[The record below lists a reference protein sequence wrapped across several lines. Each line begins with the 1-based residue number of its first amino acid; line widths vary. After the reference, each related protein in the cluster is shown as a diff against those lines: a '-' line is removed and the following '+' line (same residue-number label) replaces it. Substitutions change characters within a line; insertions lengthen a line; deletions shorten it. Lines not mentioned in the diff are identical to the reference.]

1 MVGGEDCGVAV
12 EGAELGEPVV
22 AQLPGGLFGA
32 LAVAGGMGL
41 GVELRHMDGD
51 PIAIGKLA
59 DEGFVTV
66 AIDRTE
72 VEVAVGYGKGVAGG
86 THEVCQNHGVDPAAN
101 GQQHLLAR
109 GEEVLLGDVL
119 YETVEHAT

>member
-1 MVGGEDCGVAV
+1 
-12 EGAELGEPVV
+12 
-22 AQLPGGLFGA
+22 
-32 LAVAGGMGL
+32 
-41 GVELRHMDGD
+41 MDGN
-51 PIAIGKLA
+51 PIAVGKLA

-66 AIDRTE
+66 AVDRTE
-72 VEVAVGYGKGVAGG
+72 VEVAVGYGKGVAGRM
-86 THEVCQNHGVDPAAN
+86 HEVCQNHGTAPAAN